1 MWFNTQASIL
11 PGKYLKL
18 SHFIFSCLNFL
29 LCKWDKLI
37 CPLQS
42 ESNKMK
48 NEKNMVLC
56 KCQVVL
62 LIIIISH
69 SKLENS
75 WIKLSRGTCH
85 REVESCSAFSPVQ
98 WLQSLL
104 SYTLCATS
112 KGIHQAEWAA
122 FFCFLPLGQRI
133 IRLSFQTTFFCKGEE
148 LEAMN
153 TNSYFNRCQWP
164 AISKH
169 GCFSSLPNSGEI
181 PDEKKWS
188 DEHCRESFYY

>member
-1 MWFNTQASIL
+1 MSSSTS
-11 PGKYLKL
+11 YYYH
-18 SHFIFSCLNFL
+18 SHR
-29 LCKWDKLI
+29 
-37 CPLQS
+37 
-42 ESNKMK
+42 
-48 NEKNMVLC
+48 
-56 KCQVVL
+56 
-62 LIIIISH
+62 
-69 SKLENS
+69 KLENS
-75 WIKLSRGTCH
+75 WIKLSRRACH

-104 SYTLCATS
+104 SCTLCATS
-112 KGIHQAEWAA
+112 KGEWAA

-148 LEAMN
+148 LEAMSS
-153 TNSYFNRCQWP
+153 NSYFNRCQWP

-169 GCFSSLPNSGEI
+169 GCFFSLPNSGEI